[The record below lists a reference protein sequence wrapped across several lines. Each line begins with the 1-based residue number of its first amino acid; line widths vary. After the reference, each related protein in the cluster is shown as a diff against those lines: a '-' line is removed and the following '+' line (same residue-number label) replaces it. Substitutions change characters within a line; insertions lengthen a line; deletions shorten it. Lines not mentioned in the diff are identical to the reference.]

1 MDEAKPDMKPQS
13 AKSKRDILDEVM
25 IETKAPSA
33 RSNKSHDS
41 KAWSS
46 DSGDVDMDFG
56 FKTKYFSRDLLSAYW
71 ERFKLK
77 HVLPW

>member
-56 FKTKYFSRDLLSAYW
+56 FKTKSIYCVLEFYRSYVLL
-71 ERFKLK
+71 
-77 HVLPW
+77 